1 MRLIGRRIEMDYYTP
16 EQVAEKLQLSVRTIW
31 KYLRE
36 GKLPASKIA
45 RGYRISEEQLDRFM
59 KSLEVNPGEKQE
71 D

>member
-1 MRLIGRRIEMDYYTP
+1 LEYYTP

-59 KSLEVNPGEKQE
+59 KSLEVKPGDIQE